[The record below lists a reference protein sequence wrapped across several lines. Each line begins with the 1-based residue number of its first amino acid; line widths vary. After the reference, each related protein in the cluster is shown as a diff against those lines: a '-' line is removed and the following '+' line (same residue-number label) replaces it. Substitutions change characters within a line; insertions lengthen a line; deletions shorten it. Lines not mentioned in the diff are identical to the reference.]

1 MLTGFI
7 SNNFKIYK
15 ILTLIGCSEKVFFV
29 RLFISILILIF
40 SFQSWTNAEDI
51 KDFEIEGMSV
61 GDSLL
66 DYMSLEKIN
75 ISKRNYFDD
84 QRKLN
89 VDGTATTK
97 ARMVCFRCNQPIML
111 DLVSEISSILV
122 FSEEDAVEATKM
134 GDHHRKGLVVVS
146 KNEPDMVEIV
156 EDELLLSLPQS
167 IEQLELLGHR
177 CELRE
182 NSPQGEAELKERQFP
197 FAGLRDKIEASKE

>member
-1 MLTGFI
+1 MIAALLASSVFALSSQNYISLAKREAKVEQTLSASAFCKFADSVELITGVTVALAF
-7 SNNFKIYK
+7 
-15 ILTLIGCSEKVFFV
+15 
-29 RLFISILILIF
+29 
-40 SFQSWTNAEDI
+40 
-51 KDFEIEGMSV
+51 
-61 GDSLL
+61 
-66 DYMSLEKIN
+66 
-75 ISKRNYFDD
+75 YFDD

-97 ARMVCFRCNQPIML
+97 ARMICFRCNQPIML

-177 CELRE
+177 CEFRE
-182 NSPQGEAELKERQFP
+182 NASQGEAGLKERQFP

>member
-1 MLTGFI
+1 MIAALLAPSVFALSSQNYISLAKREAKVEQTISASAFSKFADSAELITGVTV
-7 SNNFKIYK
+7 
-15 ILTLIGCSEKVFFV
+15 TLAF
-29 RLFISILILIF
+29 
-40 SFQSWTNAEDI
+40 
-51 KDFEIEGMSV
+51 
-61 GDSLL
+61 
-66 DYMSLEKIN
+66 
-75 ISKRNYFDD
+75 YFDD

-97 ARMVCFRCNQPIML
+97 ARMICFRCNQPTML
-111 DLVSEISSILV
+111 DLVSKISSILV

-177 CELRE
+177 CEHRE
-182 NSPQGEAELKERQFP
+182 HASHGEARLKERQFP
-197 FAGLRDKIEASKE
+197 FAGLRDKIEDSKE

>member
-1 MLTGFI
+1 VLSSQNYISLAKREAKVEQTLSASAFCKFPDSAELMTGVTV
-7 SNNFKIYK
+7 
-15 ILTLIGCSEKVFFV
+15 TLAF
-29 RLFISILILIF
+29 
-40 SFQSWTNAEDI
+40 
-51 KDFEIEGMSV
+51 
-61 GDSLL
+61 
-66 DYMSLEKIN
+66 
-75 ISKRNYFDD
+75 YFDD

-97 ARMVCFRCNQPIML
+97 ARMICFRCNQPIML

-177 CELRE
+177 CDLRE
-182 NSPQGEAELKERQFP
+182 NSPQGEAEPKERQFP